1 MAKKPTKEQYER
13 FKSRLADPNVSDDI
27 KAKFRPIVEKFKDE
41 FEKVGGEVEK
51 EVKKVEKDVTPA
63 PKKRGRKKGS
73 TNKSQPKELTFEEK
87 KEKLAKD
94 LGKTE
99 EECENILAQYKDLRA
114 KSNKRKA
121 KEKESNAKTKK
132 NVKDLKKQDK
142 IIEGTNEKTA
152 DTKIEET
159 KKDVVGKIEKEI
171 EKEVKKVEKE
181 VEKEVKPK
189 IEKEVKENSPKKSK
203 PEQKKEVEQKVEKE
217 VEKKVKEAKEKKTK
231 VVVKKIIIDTT
242 DMLDG
247 IAKTLGQ
254 FDKDSQKEFLTKLRS
269 DIDKLLSKYMY
280 GGDVSGATQTLDIT
294 QSNMSASSVN
304 PTKFSTGGMVEDYF
318 ESTFVYDKDE
328 EDELED
334 YEAERDY
341 AIDKLDEIMSDYK
354 ISEDDLEELLS
365 DRRFDD
371 IEEVESYFE
380 DAYRGQH
387 DDDEAYAYDYVD
399 QIGGTAEL
407 GNDTIERYFD
417 YKKFGDDLSYDM
429 NVYGDHYFDAYYNRG
444 GKMKQGY
451 NDRMDESLGM
461 RNRGKKSQSFK
472 SRRNESKGMNRAM
485 GNRPYKSVRTMD
497 KMNKGGGVEN
507 FDKVYEFKNEDNGDY
522 NLMYENVANRH
533 KEILRA
539 NKNVRILV
547 DTPQYFRYES
557 GNGKLYNIAERVV
570 SFDDNFAKG
579 GKTHKYM
586 KGGKMKSFYRKNTG
600 Q

>member
-13 FKSRLADPNVSDDI
+13 FKTRLADPNISEDI

-41 FEKVGGEVEK
+41 FEKVGGDVEK

-73 TNKSQPKELTFEEK
+73 TAKSQPKELTFEEK
-87 KEKLAKD
+87 KKKLAKD

-99 EECENILAQYKDLRA
+99 EECENILAQYKELRS

-121 KEKESNAKTKK
+121 KEKESNDKTKK
-132 NVKDLKKQDK
+132 NVQDLKKQDK

-159 KKDVVGKIEKEI
+159 KKDVVEKIEKEI

-181 VEKEVKPK
+181 VEKEVTR

-203 PEQKKEVEQKVEKE
+203 PEQKKEVEKKVEEE

-242 DMLDG
+242 SMLDS
-247 IAKTLGQ
+247 IAKTLGN

-334 YEAERDY
+334 YETERDY

-380 DAYRGQH
+380 NAYRGQH
-387 DDDEAYAYDYVD
+387 DDDEAYAYDYVE

-407 GNDTIERYFD
+407 GDDTIDRYFD

-461 RNRGKKSQSFK
+461 RNRGKKSQSYR
-472 SRRNESKGMNRAM
+472 SRRDEAKGMNKAM
-485 GNRPYKSVRTMD
+485 GNRAYKSVGTMD
-497 KMNKGGGVEN
+497 RMK
-507 FDKVYEFKNEDNGDY
+507 
-522 NLMYENVANRH
+522 
-533 KEILRA
+533 
-539 NKNVRILV
+539 
-547 DTPQYFRYES
+547 
-557 GNGKLYNIAERVV
+557 
-570 SFDDNFAKG
+570 KG
-579 GKTHKYM
+579 GKTPKYM
-586 KGGKMKSFYRKNTG
+586 KGGKMSEFYRKNTG
-600 Q
+600 E

>member
-13 FKSRLADPNVSDDI
+13 FKTRLADPNISEDI

-41 FEKVGGEVEK
+41 FEKVGGDVEK

-73 TNKSQPKELTFEEK
+73 TAKSQPKELTFEEK
-87 KEKLAKD
+87 KKKLAKD

-99 EECENILAQYKDLRA
+99 EECENILAQYKELRS

-121 KEKESNAKTKK
+121 KEKESNDKTKK
-132 NVKDLKKQDK
+132 NVQDLKKQDK

-159 KKDVVGKIEKEI
+159 KKDVVEKIEKEI

-181 VEKEVKPK
+181 VEKEVKPR

-203 PEQKKEVEQKVEKE
+203 PEQKKEVEKKVEEE

-242 DMLDG
+242 SMLDS
-247 IAKTLGQ
+247 IAKTLGN

-334 YEAERDY
+334 YETERDY

-380 DAYRGQH
+380 NAYRGQH
-387 DDDEAYAYDYVD
+387 DDDEAYAYDYVE

-407 GNDTIERYFD
+407 GDDTIDRYFD

-461 RNRGKKSQSFK
+461 RNRGKKSQSYR
-472 SRRNESKGMNRAM
+472 SRRDEAKGMNKAM
-485 GNRPYKSVRTMD
+485 GNRAYKSVGTMD
-497 KMNKGGGVEN
+497 RMK
-507 FDKVYEFKNEDNGDY
+507 
-522 NLMYENVANRH
+522 
-533 KEILRA
+533 
-539 NKNVRILV
+539 
-547 DTPQYFRYES
+547 
-557 GNGKLYNIAERVV
+557 
-570 SFDDNFAKG
+570 KG
-579 GKTHKYM
+579 GKTPKYM
-586 KGGKMKSFYRKNTG
+586 KGGKMSEFYRKNTG
-600 Q
+600 E